1 MMKKIV
7 TIVGARPQFIKA
19 AALSRTIAAYYS
31 DDIQEFIIHTG
42 QHYDPEMSD
51 VFFEE
56 LNIPKPH
63 YQIEHQDTWTDGE
76 NEERILE
83 ICKILREVKPDF
95 VLVYGDTHS
104 TLAGA
109 LAASREQIP
118 LVHIEA
124 GLRSY
129 NNEMP
134 EEYNRVKTDQLAQFL
149 FVPTETA
156 RQNLEKEGIF
166 TNHNNEDQTA
176 KKWVINCGDIM
187 YDNTLYYSEIVESQT
202 DILQELSLKKDQYIL
217 ATVHRNFNTDQKE
230 PLQSIFEAFLQIAR
244 EMPVV
249 LPLHP
254 RTIKNMDQFFDDLF
268 ISKVEKCKNL
278 ILLEPLS
285 FLDMA
290 CLEKHAKMIITD
302 SGGVQKEAYFYQKPS
317 ILLRNET
324 EWVEIVE
331 TKTAVLT
338 GSQTDKIVSAYQHFM
353 QTTPKSYPSI
363 FGDGTA
369 AFQILDYLL
378 SQD

>member
-42 QHYDPEMSD
+42 QHYDPEMSE

-63 YQIEHQDTWTDGE
+63 FQIEHQETWTEGD
-76 NEERILE
+76 NEERIVE

-118 LVHIEA
+118 LIHVEA

-129 NNEMP
+129 NNNMP

-156 RQNLEKEGIF
+156 IENLAKEGIL
-166 TNHNNEDQTA
+166 NHDISEHNTP
-176 KKWVINCGDIM
+176 KRVINCGDIM
-187 YDNTLYYSEIVESQT
+187 FDNTLYYSEIVESQT
-202 DILQELSLKKDQYIL
+202 DILQELGLKKDQFIL
-217 ATVHRNFNTDQKE
+217 ATVHRNFNTDQKD
-230 PLQSIFEAFLQIAR
+230 PLQSIFEALLKIAR

-254 RTIKNMDQFFDDLF
+254 RTIKNMDQFFDDQF
-268 ISKVEKCKNL
+268 ISKIEKCKNL

-290 CLEKHAKMIITD
+290 CLEKHTKMIITD

-324 EWVEIVE
+324 EWTEIVE

-338 GSQTDKIVSAYQHFM
+338 GSQTEKILSAYQHFM
-353 QTTPKSYPSI
+353 KTTPKNYPSI
-363 FGDGTA
+363 FGDGTT